1 MKQQRLSRRD
11 AIRTLAAGGIGVASV
26 PLWVDALS
34 ALAREQVP
42 HAHPAMP
49 PAAAATPAWAPKIL
63 NAHQDQTVT
72 TLCELII
79 PQTDTPG
86 AKAAQ
91 VNRFIDGVLKEASA
105 ADRASFLEG
114 LAWMDARSKALFGKD
129 VISATPGQQTTLLTR
144 LSSEESGAPE
154 DQAGRDFFRALKS
167 MTITGYYS
175 TEIGLRK
182 ELGDDGQLV
191 LAEFKGCTHP
201 EHQV

>member
-1 MKQQRLSRRD
+1 MEQKRLNRRD
-11 AIRTLAAGGIGVASV
+11 AMRTLAAAGLGVASV
-26 PLWVDALS
+26 PLWVETLS
-34 ALAREQVP
+34 ALARQQAP
-42 HAHPAMP
+42 HAHAAMP
-49 PAAAATPAWAPKIL
+49 PAAPAPSPWTPKVL
-63 NAHQDQTVT
+63 SAHQDQTVT

-91 VNRFIDGVLKEASA
+91 VNRFIDGVLKEAPA
-105 ADRASFLEG
+105 GDRASFLKG
-114 LAWMDARSKALFGKD
+114 LAWMDTRSKALYGKEL
-129 VISATPGQQTTLLTR
+129 ISAAPDQQTALLTR
-144 LSSEESGAPE
+144 LSSEESGAAE

-175 TEIGLRK
+175 AEIGLRK

-201 EHQV
+201 EHQA